1 MTQPVFHAVVLR
13 SYAVIA
19 CTSEGCI
26 ASRHT
31 NITTLEAPPAS
42 VEAPHVDGATS
53 SVLNVSWSKPAT
65 QNGQVT
71 EYVLKLDH
79 EEVYRGRELGLVLSE
94 LRPHTSYRLVL
105 SACTSGGCTTSSAVS
120 AFTEEAPPNGLSA
133 PTLKVGVFLLS
144 PTEVF
149 VMRQETCMN

>member
-1 MTQPVFHAVVLR
+1 MTEPAFHAVVLC

-26 ASRHT
+26 ASPHT

-42 VEAPHVDGATS
+42 VEAPQVDAMTS

-71 EYVLKLDH
+71 EYVLRLDDK
-79 EEVYRGRELGLVLSE
+79 EVYRGRDLGVVLSE
-94 LRPHTSYRLVL
+94 LQPHTSYQLVL

-120 AFTEEAPPNGLSA
+120 AFTEEAPPSGLSA
-133 PTLKVGVFLLS
+133 PTLKVGFFL
-144 PTEVF
+144 
-149 VMRQETCMN
+149 

>member
-1 MTQPVFHAVVLR
+1 MTEAVFHAVLLC

-26 ASRHT
+26 ASPRT

-42 VEAPHVDGATS
+42 VEAPQVDGATS

-71 EYVLKLDH
+71 EYVLKLVDK
-79 EEVYRGRELGLVLSE
+79 EVYRGRDLGVVLSE
-94 LRPHTSYRLVL
+94 LQPHTSYQLLL

-120 AFTEEAPPNGLSA
+120 AFTQEAPPNGLSA
-133 PTLKVGVFLLS
+133 PNLKVGFFL
-144 PTEVF
+144 
-149 VMRQETCMN
+149 